1 MKLGVPLNW
10 GQVSWGPSRV
20 ASRVSSTL
28 TRFKRECGV
37 SVQTLL
43 WKSASS
49 RIEGIISWF
58 FSSCGGKRGVPL
70 ELQRG
75 SQGLVRVASDNS
87 GLFSSYE
94 GPVGIPLESL
104 LVNRSVSRVHSELS
118 VSLGQRLGSW
128 ASYQGSTR

>member
-1 MKLGVPLNW
+1 MVGEWIGGWWEGGGRVDWKVVGV
-10 GQVSWGPSRV
+10 
-20 ASRVSSTL
+20 
-28 TRFKRECGV
+28 
-37 SVQTLL
+37 L
-43 WKSASS
+43 WEN
-49 RIEGIISWF
+49 RGRDGG
-58 FSSCGGKRGVPL
+58 CGGVHL

-128 ASYQGSTR
+128 ASYQGSTRE

>member
-1 MKLGVPLNW
+1 M
-10 GQVSWGPSRV
+10 
-20 ASRVSSTL
+20 SSTL
-28 TRFKRECGV
+28 SHFKRKRGV
-37 SVQTLL
+37 SLEILL
-43 WKSASS
+43 WKRASS
-49 RIEGIISWF
+49 RIEGKIWLF
-58 FSSCGGKRGVPL
+58 TGCGGKRGVPL